1 MLKMTNFKS
10 FFYQE
15 ITFLKS
21 FYVWILCM
29 LIFFSILLFSNGS
42 ISDFWSVVLV
52 IVFVIGV
59 MSFLAIFIKI
69 SLFLFQKPLRFICT
83 VFQRKINKKIII
95 VFISL
100 SILLFTFY
108 WFQIR
113 PAQIKANCQIESDE
127 YYKREFDRKDI
138 DKDGLILTDSI
149 DRLNK
154 YAKVRY
160 EKCLHRNG
168 L

>member
-1 MLKMTNFKS
+1 MN
-10 FFYQE
+10 
-15 ITFLKS
+15 
-21 FYVWILCM
+21 
-29 LIFFSILLFSNGS
+29 
-42 ISDFWSVVLV
+42 DFWFIVLV

-69 SLFLFQKPLRFICT
+69 SLFLFQKPLRFIYT
-83 VFQRKINKKIII
+83 LFQSKINKKIII

-113 PAQIKANCQIESDE
+113 PAQIKASCQKESDE

-138 DKDGLILTDSI
+138 DENGLIPIDSI
-149 DRLNK
+149 DWLNK
-154 YAKVRY
+154 NAKVKY
-160 EKCLHRNG
+160 ERCLHRYG

>member
-1 MLKMTNFKS
+1 
-10 FFYQE
+10 
-15 ITFLKS
+15 
-21 FYVWILCM
+21 
-29 LIFFSILLFSNGS
+29 
-42 ISDFWSVVLV
+42 
-52 IVFVIGV
+52 